1 MRSCL
6 VEGRSLVEVS
16 MHSLSAGKRAY
27 LTTQL
32 QNKVFTPQQAADF
45 AMRQW
50 NIDVD
55 VGSIE
60 AYMNG
65 KPDPLMPQSKYPD
78 VQQFPETVISSALAR
93 DLEAVGENL
102 DLVKHQ
108 YGLES
113 GNRIDIL
120 CEDKAGRYVVVE
132 VKKSAT
138 KSVLNQLLGYMVE
151 LKEQHPEKEVKG
163 IVMSNSYDA
172 ELDSKIRLLKNS
184 GIELRYYKL
193 KVLPSSKDEVMK
205 E

>member
-1 MRSCL
+1 MQSSF
-6 VEGRSLVEVS
+6 VEGRSLVKVS
-16 MHSLSAGKRAY
+16 MHSLSAGKRAH

-32 QNKVFTPQQAADF
+32 QNKVYTPEQAADF
-45 AMRQW
+45 AMERW

-55 VGSIE
+55 VESIK
-60 AYMNG
+60 AYMNDE
-65 KPDPLMPQSKYPD
+65 PDPLMPQSKYPD

-93 DLEAVGENL
+93 DLEAIGKDL

-120 CEDKAGRYVVVE
+120 CKDKVGRYVVVE

-138 KSVLNQLLGYMVE
+138 KSVLDQLLGYMVE

-163 IVMSNSYDA
+163 IVMTNSYDA
-172 ELDSKIRLLKNS
+172 DLDRKIRLLKGS

-205 E
+205 D